1 MIRNHQTLS
10 CEMRT
15 FQNMENISFT
25 RLYSYISLHV
35 HLYNYKSINLLKGGS
50 TKTTLNIGNDYH
62 RQGLLYKHF

>member
-1 MIRNHQTLS
+1 MIRNHQTLPVIG
-10 CEMRT
+10 EMRT
-15 FQNMENISFT
+15 FQNISFT

-35 HLYNYKSINLLKGGS
+35 HLNNYKSINLLKGGS